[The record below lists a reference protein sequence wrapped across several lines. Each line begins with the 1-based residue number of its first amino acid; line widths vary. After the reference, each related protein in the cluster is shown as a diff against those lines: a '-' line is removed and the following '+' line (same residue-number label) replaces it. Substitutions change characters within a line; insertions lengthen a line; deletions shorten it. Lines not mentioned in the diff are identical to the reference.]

1 MSDPVESIVPTEP
14 KDESASPL
22 PSRTLSPV
30 ELGFVE
36 SWMQLADSLG
46 LPKSLAQMY
55 ALIFASKHPV
65 SAQDC
70 VEALKISRSSAG
82 QGLKSLREMGAI
94 RPALELGARREAFVI
109 EPDLGV
115 LIRGILRNKIS
126 PAFETFFTQIDT
138 LEKSIEPAK
147 NGFLVSRFQKLQR
160 WRGKIS
166 TATSWLI
173 K

>member
-1 MSDPVESIVPTEP
+1 MSDSTDPAASETPPAEEI
-14 KDESASPL
+14 SAAVGRILTPI
-22 PSRTLSPV
+22 

-36 SWMQLADSLG
+36 NWMQLADSLG
-46 LPKSLAQMY
+46 LPKSLAQIY
-55 ALIFASKHPV
+55 ALLFASKRPV

-70 VEALKISRSSAG
+70 VDALKISRSSAG
-82 QGLKSLREMGAI
+82 QGLKALRDMGAI

-126 PAFETFFTQIDT
+126 PAFETFFTQIEA

-147 NGFLVSRFQKLQR
+147 NGFLISRFQKLQR
-160 WRGKIS
+160 WRGKLG
-166 TATSWLI
+166 TAASWLLN
-173 K
+173 